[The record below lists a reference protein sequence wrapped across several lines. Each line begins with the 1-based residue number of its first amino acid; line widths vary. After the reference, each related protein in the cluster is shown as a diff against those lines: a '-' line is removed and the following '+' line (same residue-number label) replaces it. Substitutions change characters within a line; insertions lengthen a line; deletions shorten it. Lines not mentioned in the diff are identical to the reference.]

1 MHLSPVFLHAQA
13 SSNNS
18 FHFVAMCEIGKRE
31 QVYFRSKSMPRCW
44 LARKKFLPWARCWLV
59 RFIWKKLIFF
69 FFFFFFFLF
78 VCVWSTRSSC
88 TPSLHSSSLSSTYK
102 FIHSKRYLILFIVSF
117 VKSFCP
123 FSFHSLNFCVLDEI
137 FFSPFF
143 FFFFSFFSWLSF
155 FFSFLEPFVMG
166 LGARESHLPLGF
178 LFGWKRGKNLKQKW
192 VMCLFCWE
200 FLELSTAGSRT
211 PPFTKALNS
220 PPRRQGRPL
229 THRISR
235 FWGVFNEWRKE
246 KIQRGK
252 KEKGKEKRREE
263 R

>member
-1 MHLSPVFLHAQA
+1 
-13 SSNNS
+13 
-18 FHFVAMCEIGKRE
+18 MCEIGKRE

-137 FFSPFF
+137 FFAI
-143 FFFFSFFSWLSF
+143 FFFSFFSWLSF
-155 FFSFLEPFVMG
+155 FFSSLFLSHSRWG
-166 LGARESHLPLGF
+166 LGARESHLPHGF

-192 VMCLFCWE
+192 
-200 FLELSTAGSRT
+200 ELCA
-211 PPFTKALNS
+211 FFVENS
-220 PPRRQGRPL
+220 SNFPRRDLAPLPSQKPLIPLQDGRAGLSHIGFQGFEGSL
-229 THRISR
+229 MS
-235 FWGVFNEWRKE
+235 GERKKIKGE
-246 KIQRGK
+246 KRK
-252 KEKGKEKRREE
+252 KEKKKEEKNDK
-263 R
+263 